1 MIPYARYCADLQRFN
16 QPIIFSEDE
25 YERKYGEL
33 IREEKL
39 VELRKKELTL
49 RLAILEPK
57 ATLKKPPKSII
68 VKAFKELYK
77 AKRKTDRVMTPKVS
91 HASMSIEELK
101 AHKAEL
107 ARAWRAKRKEEGKLK
122 TRSRT
127 DEDREAYSDYKKEW
141 YINNKERVKA
151 QCKEYRD
158 THLDKEANR
167 AKMREWRAKNPEK
180 AREISK
186 RSKANQKEKRN
197 ATLSTSD

>member
-1 MIPYARYCADLQRFN
+1 MIPYARYCADLERLN
-16 QPIIFSEDE
+16 QPIIFTEDE
-25 YERKYGEL
+25 YERKYGEPV
-33 IREEKL
+33 REEKI
-39 VELRKKELTL
+39 VELRKKEPTL
-49 RLAILEPK
+49 RLSVSEPK
-57 ATLKKPPKSII
+57 AVIKKPPRPVM
-68 VKAFKELYK
+68 VKVKVPYK
-77 AKRKTDRVMTPKVS
+77 PKRKTDRVMTPATDCKN
-91 HASMSIEELK
+91 MTPEERK
-101 AHKAEL
+101 AHKAKL
-107 ARAWRAKRKEEGKLK
+107 AREWIARRKEDGTFKAW
-122 TRSRT
+122 TPS
-127 DEDREAYSDYKKEW
+127 EDVKQAYSDYKKEW